1 MRFCL
6 IVPIL
11 RISVMVKREAHN
23 LETVIACP
31 GSNPG
36 SATKNTK
43 YFHKYLDIS
52 NFFVI
57 FVLLKFFDKSF
68 LI

>member
-36 SATKNTK
+36 SATKKIQNI
-43 YFHKYLDIS
+43 FINIWIFQIFLLYLYC
-52 NFFVI
+52 
-57 FVLLKFFDKSF
+57 
-68 LI
+68 